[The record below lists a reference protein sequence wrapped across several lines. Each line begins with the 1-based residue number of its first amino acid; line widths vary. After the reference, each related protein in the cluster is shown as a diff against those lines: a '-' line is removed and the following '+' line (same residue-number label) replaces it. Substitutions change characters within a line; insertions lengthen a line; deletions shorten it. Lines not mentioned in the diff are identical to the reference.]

1 MNEAMLLLDG
11 HPVCGISACCVLPS
25 CFALL
30 IILFPEI
37 SSMDL
42 LSYATSPLSV
52 LAPAAAIGLA
62 ILTRKTLLSLGAGA
76 VVGSLLLTGFDPLQ
90 TLQYLAHALAGVFW
104 EDGVVNTGKVFIL
117 LFPICLGIMTCL
129 ITLAGGTRAFGEWAH
144 KRIRTGKGAQL
155 TTVCLGLI
163 IFIDDYFNAL
173 TVGNVSRPLTDRN
186 NVPRAKLAYLLDSTA
201 SPVCVITPISSWG
214 AYIISLIGGI
224 LAVHGMTDTS
234 AISAFVSMI
243 PMNLYAV
250 FTLFMVIAVAGMDL
264 NIGPMKAHAERASQG
279 HIGGVKVQEDTDGDA
294 QGTVADL
301 IIPIVALILA
311 TVAAMMFTGGQALQ
325 LDGEAF
331 SVLGA
336 FKNTD
341 VATSLVFGGVV
352 GIAACLGMLIRQRVT
367 SSQVA
372 RAFVDGT
379 RSMSGSIYILVLA
392 WVLTGVIGN
401 LETGRFLAGL
411 MGEHLGE
418 HWLPA
423 LMFLITC
430 VMGLATG
437 SSWGTFG
444 IMLPIAADMAMG
456 TNSALLLPTM
466 AAVLAGSVFG
476 DHSSPISDTTILS
489 STGAGCDHIDHVTT
503 QIPYA
508 AAVALICLAGYVA
521 IGFTGSVGGGF
532 AVSAVAFGVVVTVF
546 RKISASTSRSY
557 APATA

>member
-1 MNEAMLLLDG
+1 
-11 HPVCGISACCVLPS
+11 
-25 CFALL
+25 
-30 IILFPEI
+30 
-37 SSMDL
+37 MDL

-52 LAPAAAIGLA
+52 LAPAVAIGLA
-62 ILTRKTLLSLGAGA
+62 VLTRKTLLSLGAGA
-76 VVGSLLLTGFDPLQ
+76 VVGALLLTGFNPLNA
-90 TLQYLAHALAGVFW
+90 LQYLAHAFAGVFW
-104 EDGVVNTGKVFIL
+104 EDGGLNTGKVFIL
-117 LFPICLGIMTCL
+117 LFPLSLGVMTSC
-129 ITLAGGTRAFGEWAH
+129 ITLAGGTQAFGEWART
-144 KRIRTGKGAQL
+144 RIRTGKGAQI
-155 TTVCLGLI
+155 TTVILGLI

-224 LAVHGMTDTS
+224 LVAHGLTDTS

-250 FTLFMVIAVAGMDL
+250 FTLLMVFAVASMDL
-264 NIGPMKAHAERASQG
+264 NIGPMKAHAERAMRG
-279 HIGGVKVQEDTDGDA
+279 ELGNVNPLETETAKGENR
-294 QGTVADL
+294 GTVADL
-301 IIPIVALILA
+301 ALPISLLVIA
-311 TVAAMMFTGGQALQ
+311 TVAAMMYTGGHVLQAN
-325 LDGEAF
+325 GEVF

-341 VATSLVFGGVV
+341 VATSLVFGGVIGILTCV
-352 GIAACLGMLIRQRVT
+352 AMLMRQGIAGRQIKT
-367 SSQVA
+367 
-372 RAFVDGT
+372 AFVDGA

-392 WVLTGVIGN
+392 WILTGVIGE

-411 MGEHLGE
+411 IGDSLGSQ
-418 HWLPA
+418 WLPA
-423 LMFLITC
+423 LMFLLTC

-444 IMLPIAADMAMG
+444 IMLPIAGDMAAASDM
-456 TNSALLLPTM
+456 ALLLPTL

-503 QIPYA
+503 QVPYA
-508 AAVALICLAGYVA
+508 ATVALICLAGYTT
-521 IGFTGSVGGGF
+521 IGFTESVALGF
-532 AVSAVAFGVVVTVF
+532 GVSSVAFLAVVALF
-546 RKISASTSRSY
+546 YKISSTKSSKVY
-557 APATA
+557 TPVNA